1 MDQYRNWRFSL
12 FLSLFL
18 SPSFIFCLAWGV
30 RRENGEERDASLPPS
45 PVHRFIHEGVSYF
58 LFLSFR
64 FRSARSL
71 AISRIQ
77 LGKFALP
84 AIVYFLSILF
94 SICPRFSFSSVSFF
108 CVRRFLCRP
117 SRPPSREC
125 LCLERCVC
133 LWILWSSSP
142 STSDRACV
150 NVFVFVCMCV
160 CDEWERNN
168 DSNHIKRIKK
178 ATVTGRIFNTDAG
191 STPITSLKE
200 PFGST
205 SAQKVLFQCEQ
216 KRN

>member
-1 MDQYRNWRFSL
+1 MDQYRNWRF
-12 FLSLFL
+12 SLFL

-94 SICPRFSFSSVSFF
+94 SICPRFFF
-108 CVRRFLCRP
+108 LIRVVFLC
-117 SRPPSREC
+117 STLLVPPQPPP
-125 LCLERCVC
+125 LA
-133 LWILWSSSP
+133 W
-142 STSDRACV
+142 
-150 NVFVFVCMCV
+150 VFVFGKVCLLVDLMIIFTFDLWPCMCERV
-160 CDEWERNN
+160 CVCVYVCVWWMGEEQRFE
-168 DSNHIKRIKK
+168 SH
-178 ATVTGRIFNTDAG
+178 
-191 STPITSLKE
+191 
-200 PFGST
+200 
-205 SAQKVLFQCEQ
+205 QKD
-216 KRN
+216 